1 MIKRMFSPLNS
12 DMTVVEAEG
21 VVWRG
26 VVARPFFLEA
36 AAPEFLVEG
45 IRKFYGGKN
54 KVVRG

>member
-1 MIKRMFSPLNS
+1 
-12 DMTVVEAEG
+12 MTVVEAEG